1 MGDTPFLRG
10 SKADSPLLHAHVFP
24 QGRPSLYALPGALEC
39 LPCAQGCEWCEDARP
54 CVAALNWPVRTAL
67 LALSAA
73 VICCLP
79 AVALFTV
86 KYGHVKVGLLKTAGF
101 LSCFYLYTLN
111 FL

>member
-1 MGDTPFLRG
+1 MML
-10 SKADSPLLHAHVFP
+10 
-24 QGRPSLYALPGALEC
+24 QGRPSVYIKGGALEC

-86 KYGHVKVGLLKTAGF
+86 KYGHVKVGIRFSVRIPSKAFCSSISSLKKTCAQ
-101 LSCFYLYTLN
+101 LVLDP
-111 FL
+111 